1 MNDIQASQD
10 QVRRAGRPRSEQA
23 DRAIIEAALDLFAES
38 GAEGLCIEKV
48 AAKAG
53 VGKAT
58 IYRRWPGK
66 EDLLL
71 DALAALKMPLPAPK
85 GESVRDDLV
94 LLLDA
99 MRSEAVD
106 PRQVR
111 QFALLLGEGE
121 RYPRLLDRYVE
132 AVVEPRRDVFRAV
145 LRRGMAT
152 GELREESNIELA
164 VDLLTGAVVARAR
177 LGHERAERGYARRLV
192 DELLTGLASR

>member
-1 MNDIQASQD
+1 
-10 QVRRAGRPRSEQA
+10 
-23 DRAIIEAALDLFAES
+23 
-38 GAEGLCIEKV
+38 
-48 AAKAG
+48 

-71 DALAALKMPLPAPK
+71 DALAALKLPLPEPK

>member
-1 MNDIQASQD
+1 M
-10 QVRRAGRPRSEQA
+10 
-23 DRAIIEAALDLFAES
+23 
-38 GAEGLCIEKV
+38 
-48 AAKAG
+48 
-53 VGKAT
+53 
-58 IYRRWPGK
+58 
-66 EDLLL
+66 
-71 DALAALKMPLPAPK
+71 
-85 GESVRDDLV
+85 

-99 MRSEAVD
+99 MRSEAVA

-111 QFALLLGEGE
+111 QFALLLGEGD

-152 GELREESNIELA
+152 GELREETNIELA

-177 LGHERAERGYARRLV
+177 LGHERGGRGYARRLG